1 MKQCWI
7 IYPWRS
13 HRGCNEFA
21 IKETTPAIRW
31 WRLVS
36 TMRKL
41 QCLCNWAESVSFQ
54 SCCNWLLRV
63 LKFFME
69 FASAACNFEAKSRS
83 AKYSAL
89 FWLWP
94 VPRNWWCWT
103 TDFNIDLKHA
113 SSGKSNFACLIAH
126 VFPTLR
132 IIELSY
138 RGGWLCI
145 RGFWDLQTPN
155 HQVWNPM
162 ILGVVSFRLRPADLY
177 QKSRKWAGDIA
188 KMGNN
193 NTRRFP
199 WQVTNLQCMI

>member
-1 MKQCWI
+1 MQLGGICEFSIMLQLTTSCAQIFHGISQCCLQFW
-7 IYPWRS
+7 S
-13 HRGCNEFA
+13 
-21 IKETTPAIRW
+21 K
-31 WRLVS
+31 VS
-36 TMRKL
+36 KR
-41 QCLCNWAESVSFQ
+41 QFV
-54 SCCNWLLRV
+54 
-63 LKFFME
+63 
-69 FASAACNFEAKSRS
+69 
-83 AKYSAL
+83 
-89 FWLWP
+89 

-103 TDFNIDLKHA
+103 TDFNIDLRHA